1 MRDLLTEA
9 SPFDI
14 ISSTGEILYSR
25 VFKNPELYRP
35 HLAYQENPDQMS
47 KLMSYG
53 ATEQTVDST
62 LRVILESES
71 WRFIST
77 KAKIGV
83 YNKAGEPREYTVKV
97 TEMQERDMLP
107 PELKDKYSFFDSI
120 FRKEDAS
127 EIS

>member
-1 MRDLLTEA
+1 
-9 SPFDI
+9 
-14 ISSTGEILYSR
+14 
-25 VFKNPELYRP
+25 
-35 HLAYQENPDQMS
+35 MS

-107 PELKDKYSFFDSI
+107 PELKGKYSFFDSI